1 MEQTATLYG
10 DAARFRRLQTEHAS
24 TLAENLQ
31 LRQELTTMR
40 LELRTLKAD
49 KTQLSTDNH
58 DRKVSHKKLSAMLAA
73 LANENKKLRMLQG
86 GVIEHLE
93 TAEAQLL
100 ELRFTHV
107 DVVQKLQDTESEL
120 LQLYIMYDEARR
132 NDEQLRQDF
141 GKLVTGIG
149 EREQTIK
156 NLCDEAI
163 RRDTI
168 IQEWELIHQA
178 YLRYVGE
185 YVSRFVEG
193 VWEFPNG
200 MAS

>member
-24 TLAENLQ
+24 TLAENMQ
-31 LRQELTTMR
+31 LRQELTTLR

-49 KTQLSTDNH
+49 NTQLSTDNH

-73 LANENKKLRMLQG
+73 LANENKKLRMLQE

-141 GKLVTGIG
+141 GKLVADIG
-149 EREQTIK
+149 ERERTIK

-168 IQEWELIHQA
+168 IQEWELFHQA
-178 YLRYVGE
+178 YRRYVGE

-193 VWEFPNG
+193 V
-200 MAS
+200 